1 MGEKIMAAITFVAAI
16 ILLPYIITMI
26 INGQHGDIGTGIGN
40 LDSGKDVLIQIDG
53 DNRLLDVEQYIA
65 GVLPGLVE
73 PEANVQIMEA
83 QAVAVRTKIY
93 FAMGESTVIDASNLD
108 FKFYTKEDFIHEW
121 GKSVYANSS
130 VKYEKAVINTLN
142 QIIE

>member
-1 MGEKIMAAITFVAAI
+1 MYSV
-16 ILLPYIITMI
+16 P
-26 INGQHGDIGTGIGN
+26 H
-40 LDSGKDVLIQIDG
+40 
-53 DNRLLDVEQYIA
+53 NRLLDVEQYIA

-108 FKFYTKEDFIHEW
+108 FKFYT
-121 GKSVYANSS
+121 
-130 VKYEKAVINTLN
+130 
-142 QIIE
+142 

>member
-1 MGEKIMAAITFVAAI
+1 MAVITFVAAI

>member
-1 MGEKIMAAITFVAAI
+1 MAAITFVAAI

-83 QAVAVRTKIY
+83 QDVAVRTKIY

-108 FKFYTKEDFIHEW
+108 FKYYTKEDFIHEW

>member
-1 MGEKIMAAITFVAAI
+1 MAAITFVAAI

>member
-1 MGEKIMAAITFVAAI
+1 MAAITFVAAI

-53 DNRLLDVEQYIA
+53 DNKLLDVEQYIA

-108 FKFYTKEDFIHEW
+108 FKYYTKEDFIHEW

>member
-1 MGEKIMAAITFVAAI
+1 MAAITFVAAI

-108 FKFYTKEDFIHEW
+108 FKYYTKEDFIHEW